1 LDRNYGFWWKQ
12 LLLVRLG
19 IADCRIGHL
28 GDLLGSPIG
37 PALVE
42 PGKSLVT
49 MA

>member
-1 LDRNYGFWWKQ
+1 M
-12 LLLVRLG
+12 LLVKLG
-19 IADCRIGHL
+19 IAVYRIGHL
-28 GDLLGSPIG
+28 GDLLHSPIG